1 MSLTFLDILVSLGL
15 ALSFF
20 LVVLIFISKS
30 FRRDVNNYFAIAIIA
45 LNFFLIITQFE
56 DLVPSNGILE
66 LISWEFL
73 FPLAFLMFSLK
84 AIRHPLS
91 FNKKIWFLGF
101 PFILFSSFQIIDFFF
116 DFDVYDWLSGYN
128 EDRLLYLIEI
138 KAMFFL
144 FFSIVLIGFS
154 YLKIRNTNTLYR
166 KEKKWL
172 ELNSLFLFSFLLV
185 WIFSE
190 VIDSVFDF
198 PIWEYLLA
206 ILGIFL
212 ILITYFGVH
221 HLNVSEQRQQMSKL
235 TVSNDIENQTIN
247 TFKLKPQS
255 EDITL
260 FQKTNKKTETLIS
273 LMEKENYYLDSNL
286 TRSIVAKKLG
296 ISDGYLSEIL
306 KTDLN
311 TNFNDFINGYR
322 VNQTIKM
329 FHDKS
334 FDIFTLEAIGYEVGF
349 KSKSVFYKSF
359 KKVTKKSPGT
369 YRNILKMS

>member
-1 MSLTFLDILVSLGL
+1 MDLTFLDILIALGL

-56 DLVPSNGILE
+56 DVVPANGVLE

-73 FPLAFLMFSLK
+73 FPFAFLMFSLK

-91 FNKKIWFLGF
+91 SNKKIWFLGL

-116 DFDVYDWLSGYN
+116 NFDMYDWLSGYN
-128 EDRLLYLIEI
+128 QDSLLYLIEV
-138 KAMFFL
+138 KVMFFL
-144 FFSIVLIGFS
+144 CFSTVIIGFS
-154 YLKIRNTNTLYR
+154 YFKIRNTNTLYR

-172 ELNSLFLFSFLLV
+172 KLNSLFLLSFLLV

-221 HLNVSEQRQQMSKL
+221 HLNVSEQRQQISKL
-235 TVSNDIENQTIN
+235 TISNDTENNTIN
-247 TFKLKPQS
+247 TTQLKPQQ
-255 EDITL
+255 EDTSL
-260 FQKTNKKTETLIS
+260 FHKINKKTDTLIS
-273 LMEKENYYLDSNL
+273 LMEKEKYYLDSNI
-286 TRSIVAKKLG
+286 TRSIVAKELG

-311 TNFNDFINGYR
+311 TNFNDFVNGYR

-334 FDIFTLEAIGYEVGF
+334 FDIFTLEAIGYEAGF

-359 KKVTKKSPGT
+359 RKVTKKSPGV
-369 YRNILKMS
+369 YRKLLKTS